1 MMTSLRISEGH
12 TEKSEELASLFVG
25 MGGSGDDNVQA
36 ANFINFIVVDFGE
49 NELFLDAEGVI
60 ASAVEG
66 IAIDASEVAD
76 ARESDI
82 HELIEEI
89 IHTGTAQ
96 GDFATDSHTL
106 TEFPSGEGFTS
117 ASDDGF
123 LPCDGGE
130 VGNGRFED
138 FGITDGVAASHIEND
153 FIELGNLHD
162 VFVVE
167 FGHHSGNDFGFIFI
181 KESGQDS
188 TSLIDSFAAFFA
200 NAGIFTCLKFMSDTG
215 RLIAGGADELNF
227 ADVKRHFL
235 RDDAA
240 LRNFHRGFGVAFDFV
255 NAFDDDFS
263 LIGLGGDNFALLAL
277 ILAGEDLNGIALF
290 DVKFHLEHLRSEGDN
305 FHEVFIAEFASDGP
319 EDTSA
324 ARGFILFDNDG
335 GVFVET
341 DIGAVG
347 TAKTFFRANDDG
359 FNDVALLD
367 LTAWGGGFDGGND
380 NVADIGVAA
389 EGAAEHANT
398 HNFLCAGIIADVE
411 AGLLL
416 NHDLISFLQ
425 ELVPSP

>member
-1 MMTSLRISEGH
+1 MGFLDHFWIKAFLAMMTSLRNGEGH
-12 TEKSEELASLFVG
+12 TEECEELASLFVG
-25 MGGSGDDNVQA
+25 VRGSGDDDVQA
-36 ANFINFIVVDFGE
+36 ADFIDFIVVDFGE
-49 NELFLDAEGVI
+49 DELFFDAEGVI

-76 ARESDI
+76 AGEGDI

-89 IHTGTAQ
+89 IHTGAAQ

-117 ASDDGF
+117 ARDDGF
-123 LPCDGGE
+123 LACDGGK
-130 VGNGRFED
+130 VGNGRFEN
-138 FGITDGVAASHIEND
+138 FGITDGVAASHIEDD
-153 FIELGNLHD
+153 FIELWNLHD

-188 TSLIDSFAAFFA
+188 TSLIDSLAAFFA
-200 NAGIFTCLKFMSDTG
+200 NAGIFTGLKFMSDPSG
-215 RLIAGGADELNF
+215 LIAGGADELNF

-235 RDDAA
+235 RNNAA

-263 LIGLGGDNFALLAL
+263 LIGHGGDDFALLAL

-347 TAKTFFRANDDG
+347 SAKTFF
-359 FNDVALLD
+359 
-367 LTAWGGGFDGGND
+367 
-380 NVADIGVAA
+380 
-389 EGAAEHANT
+389 
-398 HNFLCAGIIADVE
+398 
-411 AGLLL
+411 
-416 NHDLISFLQ
+416 
-425 ELVPSP
+425 